1 MNLTD
6 EQLLAVE
13 ENSIPI
19 IISAGAG
26 SGKTRV
32 LVEKFWRLLELGFD
46 IDEILAVTFTRKAAR
61 EMIERIRRRVDLSDL
76 EPAKKRSLK
85 EGLNTAWIGTID
97 SICSRII
104 RDYPIE
110 ADIDPYFNIAD
121 DMTVNQLRY
130 EIARGIVLKEIDK
143 REVAVLEYIETFGY
157 NQILDDMQ
165 TLLTIM
171 TRKGISL
178 EEIKDVTWSSIDEVK
193 DNLSK
198 LVNDIEEV
206 YESIIACLPDL
217 SEKTKTYK
225 KVAQMAENKGMW
237 LKIVSNVGNLNF
249 DEEDWLALQ
258 KLQDLGKGNH
268 AKEVKEY
275 FDALKT
281 LTKQLQGSIVDINNR
296 RYLETL
302 FNLTKQM
309 NDQFIAVK
317 AEKNLLEYSDLEDKT
332 IHILK
337 NYPEILT
344 HFQNQFKHI
353 MVDEFQDTNYRQVEL
368 ISLLSNQFNN
378 CVFAVGDPKQSI
390 YRFRGAQVNLF
401 AETTNVISRV
411 GGLSHQLSN
420 NFRTR
425 SILIDFINSIFGNLM
440 KDSKDFVFQP
450 LVAARFSQGD
460 DHTEI
465 HLLKSDDDLPMDTD
479 EAEAYLVARRISEM
493 VNNEEKLVYEKVGHK
508 EVARSVK
515 YSDIAILF
523 QKSKTMNIFTSVLSE
538 HNIPYFVVG
547 SHGFFTTEEVNTVI
561 LALKVIDNFYDEFSW
576 VGILRSA
583 MFGVSDEALWLI
595 KQKYNFIHEG
605 IHNIEELINEI
616 ETTDYD
622 ALLLARTLINNII
635 ANKSRLSLAEI
646 IEKIIN
652 ESNYDLFLS
661 CQPNGE
667 QKLANINKLIE
678 MATQDTIEVYDDIG
692 EFLDYVERAK
702 NSNSGDEQQAVI
714 DDEASNTVKL
724 MTIHQSKGLEFPI
737 VILPHLHERFNI
749 TDATD
754 KLVFC
759 DDIGLFI
766 NTDPKGFLRTKAQ
779 EEEKRLILEEYKR
792 LFYVAQTR
800 ACDYLILSG
809 CYKEKKQKDNNV
821 PTAPENSWLNWIF
834 TYYEVNDNS
843 LGDYFAKDRIKTYLY
858 DKSTIDLIREE
869 LPIEEGFLSTSNL
882 SSYAYKMPASMDSN
896 EYISATRLMDY
907 EFCPFY
913 AYLKHNRGFTVKP
926 TSNDEINDIKELDAA
941 NIGTIIHN
949 VIEET
954 NTLSEAKD
962 KLKAILGNSKHL
974 ILPEEIET
982 LYALLENYY
991 EHDFIKEL
999 SNSSNVFKEV
1009 PFLVRIKDK
1018 VFLNG
1023 IIDQLWLDDEFYH
1036 VLDLKTGRSGN
1047 SNDESY
1053 HLQLN
1058 LYRLALDRILA
1069 QNIGQKGIFYLRSN
1083 EIQDVK
1089 DVDIDLNLNYQPSPE
1104 RRSRCRNCA
1113 NKYICFP

>member
-19 IISAGAG
+19 CISAGAG

-32 LVEKFWRLLELGFD
+32 LVEKFWRLLELGFE

-61 EMIERIRRRVDLSDL
+61 EMIERIRQRVDLSDI

-110 ADIDPYFNIAD
+110 ADIDPHFNIAD
-121 DMTVNQLRY
+121 DMTINQLRY
-130 EIARGIVLKEIDK
+130 EIAREIVLKKIEEE
-143 REVAVLEYIETFGY
+143 EVAVLEYIETFGY

-165 TLLTIM
+165 TLITIM
-171 TRKGISL
+171 TSKGISL
-178 EEIKDVTWSSIDEVK
+178 EKIEAVTWSSIDEVK
-193 DNLSK
+193 NNLSK

-206 YESIIACLPDL
+206 YESIIASIPNL

-225 KVAQMAENKGMW
+225 KVAQMAEDKEMW
-237 LKIVSNVGNLNF
+237 LKIISNLGKLNY
-249 DEEDWLALQ
+249 DDEDWAALQ
-258 KLQDLGKGNH
+258 KLYDLGKGSI
-268 AKEVKEY
+268 AKEVKED
-275 FDALKT
+275 FESLKD
-281 LTKQLQGSIVDINNR
+281 LIEELQGSIVDINNK

-302 FNLTKQM
+302 FNLTKEM
-309 NDQFIAVK
+309 HDQLIMVK
-317 AEKNLLEYSDLEDKT
+317 AEKSLLEYFDLEDKT

-337 NYPEILT
+337 NYPEILS

-368 ISLLSNQFNN
+368 ISLISNDFNN

-401 AETTNVISRV
+401 AETTERISQI

-425 SILIDFINSIFGNLM
+425 SILIDFINSIFSRLM
-440 KDSKDFVFQP
+440 EDSKDFNFQP
-450 LVAARFSQGD
+450 LVAARLGQGA
-460 DHTEI
+460 DHTEL
-465 HLLKSDDDLPMDTD
+465 HLLKTDDDLSMDTD
-479 EAEAYLVARRISEM
+479 EAEAYLLAKRISQM
-493 VNNEEKLVYEKVGHK
+493 VNNEEKLVYEKVGSK
-508 EVARSVK
+508 EVARSVN

-538 HNIPYFVVG
+538 YNIPYYIVG

-595 KQKYNFIHEG
+595 KEKYNSIHDG
-605 IHNIEELINEI
+605 IYNIEELINEI
-616 ETTDYD
+616 KSPDYD
-622 ALLLARTLINNII
+622 ALLLGRNLISNII
-635 ANKSRLSLAEI
+635 ANKSRLSLVEI
-646 IEKIIN
+646 IEKVIH

-661 CQPNGE
+661 CQLNGE
-667 QKLANINKLIE
+667 QKLANIDKLIE
-678 MATQDTIEVYDDIG
+678 MAKHDTIEAYDDIG
-692 EFLDYVERAK
+692 EFLHYVEKAK
-702 NSNSGDEQQAVI
+702 NSSNGDEQQAVI

-737 VILPHLHERFNI
+737 VILPHIQQGFNF
-749 TDATD
+749 TD
-754 KLVFC
+754 KTQKLIFS
-759 DDIGLFI
+759 DNIGLFI
-766 NTDPKGFLRTKAQ
+766 NTDPKGLLRRKAQ
-779 EEEKRLILEEYKR
+779 DEEERLILEEYKR

-800 ACDYLILSG
+800 ACDYLILSA
-809 CYKEKKQKDNNV
+809 CYQEKKDL
-821 PTAPENSWLNWIF
+821 PTAPKNSWLNWIF
-834 TYYEVNDNS
+834 DYYGVTDNS
-843 LGDYFAKDRIKTYLY
+843 LSDYFAKDGIKTYLY
-858 DKSTIDLIREE
+858 DNNAIDLIREE
-869 LPIEEGFLSTSNL
+869 IPIRTDQVNTINL
-882 SSYAYKMPASMDSN
+882 SSYEYKMPASVDSN
-896 EYISATRLMDY
+896 EYISATRLIDY

-913 AYLKHNRGFTVKP
+913 AYLKHSRGFTVKYT
-926 TSNDEINDIKELDAA
+926 TSDEFDEVKELDAV
-941 NIGTIIHN
+941 NIGNIIHK

-962 KLKAILGNSKHL
+962 KLKSILAKSKST
-974 ILPEEIET
+974 ISPEEMD
-982 LYALLENYY
+982 LFHDLLTNYY
-991 EHDFIKEL
+991 EHDLIKNL
-999 SNSSNVFKEV
+999 SNSSEVLKEV
-1009 PFLVRIKDK
+1009 PFLARLEDK

-1023 IIDQLWLDDEFYH
+1023 VIDQLWLDDEFYH

-1047 SNDESY
+1047 IYDESY

-1058 LYRLALDRILA
+1058 LYQLALDRILS
-1069 QNIGQKGIFYLRSN
+1069 QSLGRKGVFYLRN
-1083 EIQDVK
+1083 KEIQDIK
-1089 DVDIDLNLNYQPSPE
+1089 DVNINFNLDYQPSPQE
-1104 RRSRCRNCA
+1104 TSRCKMCP
-1113 NKYICFP
+1113 NKGICFP